1 MIHLQSTDR
10 YKVKKTALKMSSH
23 IFNFRRWMYDQWDS
37 NGQISKEFA
46 EGLNEFM
53 RFAGN
58 QEITLREGKTFC
70 LCIRCD
76 NSKFIPIERVW
87 NHLYQYGFTP
97 NYKIWYFHGEVDT
110 GNMPSTSEY
119 VPVNLEEPRMVVES
133 SDTMQMVNDAFREN
147 ISSFIEN
154 GERVEEPNLE
164 ARRFF
169 DMLDAAK
176 HPIYEGCKKDYS
188 PLSAATRMMTIKS
201 DFNLAEDCVDAIAD
215 FVKDYLPEDNMC
227 PASYDEVDKLVS
239 GLGLPFQMI
248 DVCIDNCMIYWKA
261 DANYLACKFC
271 GKPRFKVTSGR
282 AKVPYKR
289 MWYLPL
295 ADRLKMLYQSERT
308 ASAMRWHKE
317 HSSEGEIVHP
327 SDAKAWKHFQSIYEE
342 FASESRNVYLG
353 LCTDGFNPFG
363 KHGRQYSLWPVIV
376 TPYNLPPSLCM
387 KREFLFLTILVPG
400 PEHPKRSLDVFLQ
413 PLIYE
418 LQELWAN
425 GVETFDISCRQ
436 NFKMHA
442 VLMWTISDFP
452 AYGMLSGRTTHG
464 RLSCPHCQDSTDA
477 FQLKHGRKTCWFD
490 CHRRF
495 LPSSHP
501 YRRSQTLF
509 TKGKV
514 VHDPPPPELDG
525 NYLLRQL
532 GDFGADTTAECGG
545 NGHGLVDGYGEYHNW
560 LKKSIFWDLPYWKD
574 HLLRHNLDV
583 MHIEKNFF
591 DNITYVFIRIIL
603 IIKE

>member
-1 MIHLQSTDR
+1 
-10 YKVKKTALKMSSH
+10 MSSH

-70 LCIRCD
+70 PCIRCD

-147 ISSFIEN
+147 ISSFIED

-176 HPIYEGCKKDYS
+176 HPIYEGCKKDHS

-248 DVCIDNCMIYWKA
+248 DVCIDNCMIYWKV

-295 ADRLKMLYQSERT
+295 ADRLKRLYQSERT

-327 SDAKAWKHFQSIYEE
+327 SDAKAWKHFQSVYEE
-342 FASESRNVYLG
+342 FASESRNVY
-353 LCTDGFNPFG
+353 
-363 KHGRQYSLWPVIV
+363 Q
-376 TPYNLPPSLCM
+376 
-387 KREFLFLTILVPG
+387 
-400 PEHPKRSLDVFLQ
+400 
-413 PLIYE
+413 
-418 LQELWAN
+418 
-425 GVETFDISCRQ
+425 
-436 NFKMHA
+436 
-442 VLMWTISDFP
+442 
-452 AYGMLSGRTTHG
+452 
-464 RLSCPHCQDSTDA
+464 
-477 FQLKHGRKTCWFD
+477 
-490 CHRRF
+490 
-495 LPSSHP
+495 
-501 YRRSQTLF
+501 
-509 TKGKV
+509 
-514 VHDPPPPELDG
+514 
-525 NYLLRQL
+525 
-532 GDFGADTTAECGG
+532 
-545 NGHGLVDGYGEYHNW
+545 
-560 LKKSIFWDLPYWKD
+560 
-574 HLLRHNLDV
+574 
-583 MHIEKNFF
+583 
-591 DNITYVFIRIIL
+591 
-603 IIKE
+603 